1 MQNTI
6 AQTLNALQNAK
17 LDPTELAK
25 ATTTGVSQALGL
37 VGYDLSAPAK
47 TLYPVLT
54 PLRNRIPR
62 VSGNGDTATRWKA
75 VTAINPSKVMMGVAE
90 AARSGF
96 IDQTVKE
103 YVASYRGL
111 GLENFLTFESEL
123 AAVGFDNARARAST
137 ALLQSVM
144 IGEEN
149 VLLGGNTSL
158 ALGTTPTPTGVTRQA
173 SPASTSAL
181 AATLSIKCIALSH
194 AGFYRSSV
202 AGGVPVTIARDP
214 GDGSATVNL
223 PGGAAQISA
232 AASIGS
238 VGAAESVFAS
248 VTPVRG
254 AVGYAWYYGAAGS
267 ELLGQ
272 ITTTNS
278 VIITAPAAGSQNAT
292 AHSVGAADRSTDS
305 LVHDGLL
312 TQIFDSAGGGY
323 WQAMPTGLAAN
334 AVTNTSGS
342 GTPLTADG
350 SGGIKEIDAALLYF
364 WENLRLTPDVMYVN
378 AQELT
383 NMTKALVKAG
393 TNSAF
398 RLVVNQG
405 GEPGV
410 GQLTLT
416 AGSIIGSYLNK
427 YTLGG
432 GQTIPVILHPTM
444 PPGMIL
450 FYSNGAPYPLS
461 GIDNVLQVKTRRD
474 YYQIDWPLRTRRYEF
489 GIYTDQLLQ
498 NFFPPSFGLIT
509 GIANGLG

>member
-1 MQNTI
+1 MNNTI
-6 AQTLNALQNAK
+6 AQTLAALQNAK
-17 LDPTELAK
+17 LSPDELVK
-25 ATTTGVSQALGL
+25 ATTTGMLQSTGL

-75 VTAINPSKVMMGVAE
+75 VTAINPSKIMMGVGE

-96 IDQTVKE
+96 IDQTVQD
-103 YVASYRGL
+103 YVAAYKGL
-111 GLENFLTFESEL
+111 GLENFITFESEY
-123 AAVGFDNARARAST
+123 AGVGFDNVRARAST

-149 VLLGGNTSL
+149 ILFGANTSL
-158 ALGTTPTPTGVTRQA
+158 ALGTTPTPTLSRQA
-173 SPASTSAL
+173 TPASTASL
-181 AATLSIKCIALSH
+181 AATLNVRCIALTH
-194 AGFYRSSV
+194 EGYRRSSV
-202 AGGVPVTIARDP
+202 AGGVPTVISRNP
-214 GDGSATVNL
+214 GDGSAAVNIN
-223 PGGAAQISA
+223 GGAAQISA
-232 AASIGS
+232 QAQITT
-238 VGAAESVFAS
+238 VGAAESVFAT

-254 AVGYAWYYGAAGS
+254 AVAYAWYWGAAAS
-267 ELLGQ
+267 EVLGA
-272 ITTTNS
+272 ITTVNCCM
-278 VIITAPAAGSQNAT
+278 ILAPATGTQNISVHT
-292 AHSVGAADRSTDS
+292 AGAADRSQDA
-305 LVHDGLL
+305 LVHDGLV
-312 TQIFDSAGGGY
+312 TQIFDPAGGGY
-323 WQAMPTGLAAN
+323 WKSMATGTVAQYNVAN
-334 AVTNTSGS
+334 T
-342 GTPLTADG
+342 GTLGFPLTADG
-350 SGGIKEIDAALLYF
+350 SGGIKEIDEALLYF
-364 WENLRLTPDVMYVN
+364 WENLRLSPDTLYVN

-405 GEPGV
+405 GEPGA
-410 GQLTLT
+410 GALTLT
-416 AGSIIGSYLNK
+416 AGTIIGSYLNK

-432 GQTIPVILHPTM
+432 GETLKVVLHPTI

-450 FYSNGAPYPLS
+450 FYSSGPPYPLS

-474 YYQIDWPLRTRRYEF
+474 YHQIDWPLRTRRYEF

-509 GIANGLG
+509 GIANGLA